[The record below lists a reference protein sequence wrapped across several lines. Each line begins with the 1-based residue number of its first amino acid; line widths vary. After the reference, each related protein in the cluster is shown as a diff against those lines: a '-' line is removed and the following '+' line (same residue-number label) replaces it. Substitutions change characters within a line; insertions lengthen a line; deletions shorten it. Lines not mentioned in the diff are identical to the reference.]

1 MNDHASSARKG
12 LRRGARYDSIFYGAF
27 SGAGNTFDIRVR
39 FDLKKP
45 LQLDKFQAAANKAL
59 QCYPEFSVR
68 PVIKDGRVFYEEN
81 LKQVKLAPDDGK
93 TLCFGTDGE
102 DGTNGYLFV
111 FLYGERHVTFSLFH
125 GITDARGM
133 IAYVISVL
141 WNYVCSV
148 APLVRIAGTK
158 MFTKHG
164 IRISPAPYFEM
175 DETERNDPL
184 TAFAGPGEPINLI
197 DNDKLF
203 RMPPEQYAQED
214 LSCRLLNLEISNKA
228 FEKKTKEL
236 GTSFGP
242 LLTAITA
249 QAIARAYDIGDKT
262 ISVVLT
268 ADPRRQFGT
277 FSFGNMAYN
286 VPLPV
291 TAADLEQ
298 PLEALCSRLRSD
310 MKKQLTKENAAA
322 NYSFILGQCD
332 EIDAMGDIVAVN
344 KALTAPGG
352 IETLTT
358 NGTIFL
364 TYPGR
369 VASNPISRTLLDG
382 VSPGMLAVE
391 RAVVVYAHRDSL
403 IVQVTQKS
411 DDMTL
416 VNALKD
422 VLADMG
428 FAPAFHD
435 MGRVAQNVLE
445 LDRLKKDGAQEK

>member
-1 MNDHASSARKG
+1 MARPEKPADG

-27 SGAGNTFDIRVR
+27 SGAGSTFDIRVR
-39 FDLKKP
+39 FDMKKP
-45 LQLDKFQAAANKAL
+45 IDLEKFQTAANRAV

-81 LKQVKLAPDDGK
+81 LKPVKLAPDDGK
-93 TLCFGTDGE
+93 RLYFGTDGE

-111 FLYGERHVTFSLFH
+111 FLYGEKHVTLSLFH

-133 IAYVISVL
+133 IAYVITVL
-141 WNYVCSV
+141 WNYVVSV
-148 APLVRIAGTK
+148 YPWVRIAGSK
-158 MFTKHG
+158 RFTKHG
-164 IRISPAPYFEM
+164 VRISPAPYYEM
-175 DETERNDPL
+175 DETERRDPL
-184 TAFAGPGEPINLI
+184 TAFAGPGDPIDLI
-197 DNDKLF
+197 DGDKLF
-203 RMPPEQYAQED
+203 RIPPEQFD
-214 LSCRLLNLEISNKA
+214 RDDPSCRLLNLEISNKA
-228 FEKKTKEL
+228 FLKRTKEL

-242 LLTAITA
+242 LLAAIVA
-249 QAIARAYDIGDKT
+249 EAVARAYNIGDKT
-262 ISVVLT
+262 VSVVLT
-268 ADPRRQFGT
+268 ADPRKQFDT

-291 TAADLEQ
+291 TAEDLKQ
-298 PLEALCSRLRSD
+298 PLKDLCGRLRAD
-310 MKKQLTKENAAA
+310 MKKQLTRENAAA

-332 EIDAMGDIVAVN
+332 QIDAMGDIVAVN

-352 IETLTT
+352 VETLTT

-369 VASNPISRTLLDG
+369 IGQNPISRALLDG

-411 DDMTL
+411 DDLTL
-416 VNALKD
+416 MNALKD
-422 VLADMG
+422 VLAEKG
-428 FAPAFHD
+428 FSPVFHD
-435 MGRVAQNVLE
+435 MGRVTQNVLE
-445 LDRLKKDGAQEK
+445 LDRLAKRN